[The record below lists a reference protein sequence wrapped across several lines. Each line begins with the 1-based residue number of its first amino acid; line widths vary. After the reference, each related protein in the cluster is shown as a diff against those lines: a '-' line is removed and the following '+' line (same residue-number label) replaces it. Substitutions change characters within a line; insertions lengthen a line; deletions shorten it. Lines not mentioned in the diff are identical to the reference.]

1 MNWNRRFRLLLF
13 QYSTGGNTPVL
24 LLRGLQSSKTIVK
37 ANQAFF
43 NDKCIVLIITNWF
56 EVINA
61 VAQEQ
66 PVSFGRQSAGLTWR
80 PVGQGLEPAV
90 ALAYCLGD
98 VCKPR
103 ASCWEKTVFSP
114 FCPPNVV
121 GFSAAL
127 NDALP
132 QYEAE
137 LIHAQQLVLI
147 GGCWG
152 PVHITFHTPVTAVRL
167 NSTHQ
172 SHMDPMSWQVEKI
185 RSPIRWADGCSDH
198 SKRLYWIYF
207 YSGGKFI
214 SKNPRHPS
222 NSVNLVM
229 KDTSNIVGHHC

>member
-1 MNWNRRFRLLLF
+1 MNWNRRFRLLLL

-37 ANQAFF
+37 ANQAFL

-98 VCKPR
+98 VCKLR

-121 GFSAAL
+121 GFSLEWCLAPMRGWA
-127 NDALP
+127 
-132 QYEAE
+132 
-137 LIHAQQLVLI
+137 HAQQQVLI

-185 RSPIRWADGCSDH
+185 RSPIRWADGCGDH
-198 SKRLYWIYF
+198 SKRLFWIMTF
-207 YSGGKFI
+207 ILGG
-214 SKNPRHPS
+214 
-222 NSVNLVM
+222 NLSAKIHNVPLTLLIWSW
-229 KDTSNIVGHHC
+229 KTLAR